1 MENEKKLEVAFYEPP
16 MCCPGGLCGPSIDQD
31 LLDFKE
37 TILKINEKFDG
48 KVNINRYLLNQN
60 SFKFMENKEV
70 IESLKSHGV
79 SVLPI
84 TTIDGKIVKS
94 QEYPTFEELIGFI
107 EK

>member
-1 MENEKKLEVAFYEPP
+1 MENGKKLEIAFYEPP
-16 MCCPGGLCGPSIDQD
+16 MCCAGGLCGPSVDQD
-31 LLDFKE
+31 LLDLKE

-48 KVNINRYLLNQN
+48 KVSIYRYLLNQN

-70 IESLKSHGV
+70 FDDLRFHGI
-79 SVLPI
+79 SILPI

-94 QEYPTFEELIGFI
+94 QEYPTFEELMGFI

>member
-1 MENEKKLEVAFYEPP
+1 MENEKKLEIAFYEPP
-16 MCCPGGLCGPSIDQD
+16 MCCAGGLCGPSVDQD
-31 LLDFKE
+31 LLDLKE

-48 KVNINRYLLNQN
+48 KVSIYRYLLNQN

-70 IESLKSHGV
+70 IESLKSHGI

-94 QEYPTFEELIGFI
+94 QEYPSFEELMDLMRR
-107 EK
+107 